1 MADIKKIHHCI
12 LHNVKQE
19 VSYYVVESS
28 EDDLTGL
35 PTSTEL

>member
-1 MADIKKIHHCI
+1 MIDIKKVYHCI
-12 LHNVKQE
+12 LHNVQKE
-19 VSYYVVESS
+19 VSYYVVEPS